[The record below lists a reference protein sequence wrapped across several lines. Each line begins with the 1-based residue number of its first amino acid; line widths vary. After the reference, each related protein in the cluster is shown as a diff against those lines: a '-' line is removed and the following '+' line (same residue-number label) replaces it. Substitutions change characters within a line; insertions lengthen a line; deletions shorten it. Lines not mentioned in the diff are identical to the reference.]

1 MKKDGKTKKM
11 IGRSALAAVTLSALL
26 VASVPVFAAEE
37 NSEVKGVTIVQQ
49 VDEAS
54 DDKDNGDKEITIDLD
69 DLKPDYGD
77 LTEDE
82 IKELE
87 TLNKRAEE
95 LEKKAGLWF
104 DTEELDDFC
113 KDVIDSEDLD
123 LSDITLDGIKLDD
136 IELEGIELDGI
147 ELDGETA
154 TTLLKD
160 VLSISDEEMEELKGL
175 YDEANN
181 IGLVALIEKD
191 DLSDEEAETFMK
203 NHEAEL
209 KELEKHADKVFTDVF
224 GDLDEE

>member
-54 DDKDNGDKEITIDLD
+54 DDKDNGDKDNGDKEITIDLD

-82 IKELE
+82 I
-87 TLNKRAEE
+87 R
-95 LEKKAGLWF
+95 
-104 DTEELDDFC
+104 ELDDFC

-136 IELEGIELDGI
+136 IELDGI

-191 DLSDEEAETFMK
+191 DLSDEEAEAFMK

>member
-54 DDKDNGDKEITIDLD
+54 DDKDNGDKDNGDKEITIDLD

-82 IKELE
+82 IK
-87 TLNKRAEE
+87 
-95 LEKKAGLWF
+95 
-104 DTEELDDFC
+104 ELDDFC

-136 IELEGIELDGI
+136 IELDGI

-191 DLSDEEAETFMK
+191 DLSDEEAEAFMK

>member
-82 IKELE
+82 IKEL
-87 TLNKRAEE
+87 
-95 LEKKAGLWF
+95 
-104 DTEELDDFC
+104 DDFC

-136 IELEGIELDGI
+136 IELDGI

-191 DLSDEEAETFMK
+191 DLSDEEAEAFMK

>member
-82 IKELE
+82 IKEL
-87 TLNKRAEE
+87 
-95 LEKKAGLWF
+95 
-104 DTEELDDFC
+104 DDFC

-136 IELEGIELDGI
+136 IELDGI

-191 DLSDEEAETFMK
+191 DLSDEEAEAFMK

-224 GDLDEE
+224 GDLDEEEPKIIVINPR